1 MILKKSV
8 NVSGSTLMSESRIAK
23 ISPEDIS
30 IASHTAL
37 AFPFFVCSIN
47 LILKSAFFSFIFL
60 ATSSVLSEDFP
71 IENII
76 SQFSNLG
83 ILETNSSKF
92 PLHFLLELLLILK
105 EAFHLMIFSKN
116 YISFYPKFKIE
127 K

>member
-1 MILKKSV
+1 
-8 NVSGSTLMSESRIAK
+8 MSESRIAK

-47 LILKSAFFSFIFL
+47 LHLKSAFFAFIFL
-60 ATSSVLSEDFP
+60 ATSNVLSEDFP

-92 PLHFLLELLLILK
+92 PSSFFAGIIIDFERGFSFNDIFLRTI
-105 EAFHLMIFSKN
+105 
-116 YISFYPKFKIE
+116 
-127 K
+127 